1 MLLRSQPMNG
11 VVANGPISDT
21 PAVQQGW
28 PTLGD
33 AAAPH
38 KKKSVPPPT
47 PELLPAAEVCAVQLL
62 CPHIARLH
70 GVADWLD
77 VSCNTLHASCTLAA
91 THRYCTAIL
100 SSRANSA
107 TIRLGWSQHHMMLLC

>member
-1 MLLRSQPMNG
+1 MILALLYTDRVEPPRKAHLNPCILLCSQPMNG

-47 PELLPAAEVCAVQLL
+47 PELLPAAEVCAVQ
-62 CPHIARLH
+62 PHART
-70 GVADWLD
+70 
-77 VSCNTLHASCTLAA
+77 CCAA
-91 THRYCTAIL
+91 
-100 SSRANSA
+100 
-107 TIRLGWSQHHMMLLC
+107 

>member
-11 VVANGPISDT
+11 VVANGAISDT

-47 PELLPAAEVCAVQLL
+47 PELLPAAEVGVMWLS
-62 CPHIARLH
+62 CPQSLDCMRRRLV
-70 GVADWLD
+70 GGAKQ
-77 VSCNTLHASCTLAA
+77 
-91 THRYCTAIL
+91 R
-100 SSRANSA
+100 SSRYPLAK
-107 TIRLGWSQHHMMLLC
+107 TYHCTVMLSYNTRER

>member
-1 MLLRSQPMNG
+1 MNG
-11 VVANGPISDT
+11 AVHKGPVSDT

-47 PELLPAAEVCAVQLL
+47 PELLPAAEV
-62 CPHIARLH
+62 RLGH
-70 GVADWLD
+70 LTSVVPTLD
-77 VSCNTLHASCTLAA
+77 RLSTLAA
-91 THRYCTAIL
+91 P
-100 SSRANSA
+100 
-107 TIRLGWSQHHMMLLC
+107 

>member
-1 MLLRSQPMNG
+1 MLRRSQPMNG
-11 VVANGPISDT
+11 AVANGPISDT

-47 PELLPAAEVCAVQLL
+47 PELLPAAEVGAARPSCPQLL
-62 CPHIARLH
+62 DCMALQTGRMFMPATSL
-70 GVADWLD
+70 
-77 VSCNTLHASCTLAA
+77 LAA
-91 THRYCTAIL
+91 TNHCTAML
-100 SSRANSA
+100 SLRANRRTS
-107 TIRLGWSQHHMMLLC
+107 RLRWSQHHMMLQD